1 MGQTKTT
8 MTSLVVYYWIFFV
21 ATVFFLGLAECNQ
34 PSKHYRN
41 SHVIFKRFSPIEIDE
56 NAPIGQLII
65 DLKVNNRIIE
75 SYKIRF

>member
-1 MGQTKTT
+1 MGQSKTT
-8 MTSLVVYYWIFFV
+8 MTSLVVYWIFV
-21 ATVFFLGLAECNQ
+21 ATVCLLGLTECNQ